1 MHSCYTYQVILHDF
15 IVLGIVSES
24 QTQILPRPIERAEVK
39 FSLIHFHLFSL
50 WFPIVSYPNVLLL
63 FFFFFFFLFFFFCFL
78 FFCFFFPNPCHFE
91 NNFGLSVH
99 IFVHFVTTFIIS
111 TLAIW
116 VLDGQFVTNF
126 VILYL
131 SGSMKSIGHL
141 LAGRLFRVFFFFFFC
156 FFLFFFFVFFV
167 YISLRNNGGNL
178 ECHLTILYL
187 T

>member
-1 MHSCYTYQVILHDF
+1 MFCCCC
-15 IVLGIVSES
+15 
-24 QTQILPRPIERAEVK
+24 
-39 FSLIHFHLFSL
+39 
-50 WFPIVSYPNVLLL
+50 
-63 FFFFFFFLFFFFCFL
+63 FFLFFFSS
-78 FFCFFFPNPCHFE
+78 NPCHFE

-141 LAGRLFRVFFFFFFC
+141 LVGRLFRVFCCC
-156 FFLFFFFVFFV
+156 FF

>member
-1 MHSCYTYQVILHDF
+1 MHDF
-15 IVLGIVSES
+15 IVLGIVSDS

-50 WFPIVSYPNVLLL
+50 WFPIRFVPECSVLFFCFLLL
-63 FFFFFFFLFFFFCFL
+63 FFLFRTYVILKTTSVFPYTFL
-78 FFCFFFPNPCHFE
+78 
-91 NNFGLSVH
+91 S
-99 IFVHFVTTFIIS
+99 VTTFIIS

-141 LAGRLFRVFFFFFFC
+141 LVGRLFRVCFFFFFF
-156 FFLFFFFVFFV
+156 FFFFF
-167 YISLRNNGGNL
+167 LR
-178 ECHLTILYL
+178 
-187 T
+187 